1 MEKAGGAD
9 ADRFSALPPIVLIN
23 EKNIGSIE
31 DEAIQMVNRT
41 LSALEEAI
49 AAWESSPEKPAELKE
64 RYKSYLM
71 MRDEL
76 TKWARRFLLSRN
88 EERAFK
94 GRLELLRELCDICQV
109 FTGLV

>member
-1 MEKAGGAD
+1 MEKAGGPNV
-9 ADRFSALPPIVLIN
+9 DRYSALPPIVLIN

-31 DEAIQMVNRT
+31 EEAIQMVNRT

-49 AAWESSPEKPAELKE
+49 AAWESSPEKPAELGE
-64 RYKSYLM
+64 RYKSYLL

-76 TKWARRFLLSRN
+76 SKWARKFLLARS
-88 EERAFK
+88 EERTFQ
-94 GRLELLRELCDICQV
+94 GRLDLIRELCDICQV

>member
-9 ADRFSALPPIVLIN
+9 GDRYPALPPIVLIN

-31 DEAIQMVNRT
+31 EEAIQMVNRT
-41 LSALEEAI
+41 ISALEEAI
-49 AAWESSPEKPAELKE
+49 AAWESAPDKPAELRE

-76 TKWARRFLLSRN
+76 TRWARRFLVSRN
-88 EERAFK
+88 EERTFK
-94 GRLELLRELCDICQV
+94 GRLDLIRELCDICQV